1 MFLQY
6 ILNIFTYFGF
16 ERSPLL
22 SIEDKYT
29 TPIVNKIERECYD
42 MV

>member
-22 SIEDKYT
+22 DIEDKYIS
-29 TPIVNKIERECYD
+29 PIINKIERDLDD